1 MIMIIS
7 IIIAMIISKQGM
19 YRTFK
24 CVSCESCK
32 MMCSYHY
39 GTIELIRGH
48 MIQSLT
54 GPAIEC
60 CAAFSTIFVQ
70 IYPAANVCD

>member
-24 CVSCESCK
+24 CVCCESCK

-48 MIQSLT
+48 MIQRSGARMLCSFFYNFCT
-54 GPAIEC
+54 NLSCCEC
-60 CAAFSTIFVQ
+60 L
-70 IYPAANVCD
+70 

>member
-48 MIQSLT
+48 MIQRS
-54 GPAIEC
+54 GARMQ